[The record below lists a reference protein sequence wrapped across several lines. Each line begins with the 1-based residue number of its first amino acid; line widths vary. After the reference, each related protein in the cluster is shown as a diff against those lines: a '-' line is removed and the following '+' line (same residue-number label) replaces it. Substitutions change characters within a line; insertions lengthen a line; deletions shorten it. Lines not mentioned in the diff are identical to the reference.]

1 MKTRDLL
8 LYHGLPL
15 LVVLFSFIWFA
26 IVGDYEALKGEFG
39 IIENMTVLF
48 LVGAIGLCISSII
61 SVKKLGSTGSLRA
74 WLFMLLLGA
83 TYFALEEISYGQH
96 MFGWGTAESWE
107 ALNNQGETNLHNVHA
122 LFDQLPRLL

>member
-26 IVGDYEALKGEFG
+26 IVGDYKALKGEYG

-48 LVGAIGLCISSII
+48 LLGAIGFCISSIT
-61 SVKKLGSTGSLRA
+61 SVNKLGLSGTLRA
-74 WLFMLLLGA
+74 WLFILILLSL
-83 TYFALEEISYGQH
+83 IH
-96 MFGWGTAESWE
+96 I
-107 ALNNQGETNLHNVHA
+107 
-122 LFDQLPRLL
+122 